1 MDDDRIAQPLGDVNV
16 ICIGVTVVL
25 EGNGFNVH
33 RANDERAFQEIVRVQ
48 DVHVVIFGGMPAGAI
63 IEAIEH
69 TYAPLLI
76 DVKVIVLH
84 DDVPDA
90 FQELVQEDRVYYIAH
105 ASTPSVQLSNLIRAA
120 SKAYW
125 IGKSRLRTDMA
136 ALSSERTLSLDFQ
149 LRLYDCRDAK
159 DFAEALE
166 KEASRLL
173 TTSSVSYLWY
183 DLYDDTLWTPERRNQ
198 EERRESASVGVVG
211 YVARTLVGVRLAD
224 LQRDGRYEQLVDNPH
239 EITNCSLIAEPVFDS
254 QHRLLGV
261 LSAVRP
267 AASPFAESDTNCLQ
281 VLLGYSSP
289 VLEAH
294 DRRQRLRKLLQ
305 DETSKTALDTDI
317 FRPES
322 LEFHSKGQM
331 HQGRLRLR
339 LPRWLRYSYG
349 LLIVFIGVTL
359 AYAVFARVNE
369 IATGPF
375 LVRATH
381 KVGVTS
387 RIGGVVSSVMV
398 DVGETVH
405 EGDILL
411 RLEGKPGDGLIERV
425 KEELRSPVDGT
436 VSEIA
441 VRSGQQLA
449 QDALAL
455 SIVDDAAPS
464 ELIALLPGNYAA
476 RLHAGMPMNLQI
488 DGYPDALERVT
499 IGDVAKE
506 VIGPQEAQRFI
517 GSESAEALST
527 SGPIVLVRARIVGNQ
542 FAANSQHYRYR
553 EGMTGQAHVAVRT
566 TPLLVMLI
574 PGLERIYH
582 HPDLVFQDPA
592 DLMHGTE

>member
-1 MDDDRIAQPLGDVNV
+1 MQSVGDINV
-16 ICIGVTVVL
+16 VCIGVVVAL
-25 EGNGFNVH
+25 EGVGFNVLH
-33 RANDERAFQEIVRVQ
+33 ADDERKFREITRVH
-48 DVHVVIFGGMPAGAI
+48 DVQVVVFGGMPANAI

-69 TYAPLLI
+69 TYAPLLV
-76 DVKVIVLH
+76 DLKVVVLH

-90 FQELVQEDRVYYIAH
+90 FEKLVQEDRVYYIAH
-105 ASTPSVQLSNLIRAA
+105 ASTPSAQLSNLIRAA

-125 IGKSRLRTDMA
+125 VGKSRQQREMG
-136 ALSSERTLSLDFQ
+136 ALSSEKTLSLDFQ

-166 KEASRLL
+166 KEAARLL
-173 TTSSVSYLWY
+173 STGSVSYLWY
-183 DLYDDTLWTPERRNQ
+183 DLYEDTLWTPARRNE

-211 YVARTLVGVRLAD
+211 YIARTLVGVRLED
-224 LQRDGRYEQLVDNPH
+224 LQRDGRYEQVVDNPV
-239 EITNCSLIAEPVFDS
+239 EISSCSFIAEPVLDS

-261 LSAVRP
+261 ISAVRP
-267 AASPFAESDTNCLQ
+267 SSSPFAESDTNCLR

-305 DETSKTALDTDI
+305 EETSKTILDTDI

-322 LEFHSKGQM
+322 LEFHSRGQT
-331 HQGRLRLR
+331 HQGRLRLS
-339 LPRWLRYSYG
+339 LPQWLRYSYG
-349 LLIVFIGVTL
+349 LLIVFILLTL
-359 AYAVFARVNE
+359 TYAVFARVNE

-398 DVGETVH
+398 NVGEPVH
-405 EGDILL
+405 EGDLLL

-449 QDALAL
+449 QDALAI
-455 SIVDDAAPS
+455 SIVDDDAPS
-464 ELIALLPGNYAA
+464 ELIALLPGNYVA
-476 RLHAGMPMNLQI
+476 RLHAGMPMSLQI

-499 IGDVAKE
+499 ISDVAKE

-517 GSESAEALST
+517 GSESAEAFST
-527 SGPIVLVRARIVGNQ
+527 SGPIVLVRGRIVGRQ
-542 FAANSQHYRYR
+542 FAANSQRYRYR